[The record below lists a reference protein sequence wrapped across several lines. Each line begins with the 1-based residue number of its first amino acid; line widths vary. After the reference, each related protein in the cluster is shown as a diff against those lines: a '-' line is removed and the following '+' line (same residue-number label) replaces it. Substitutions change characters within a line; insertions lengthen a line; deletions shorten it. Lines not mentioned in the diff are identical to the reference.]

1 MKQKLNNSKIRC
13 ILVRPH
19 RLPEI
24 LRINNSLSSFE
35 KGVGGTV
42 DRILVPELGDQI
54 CLLIR
59 KEGFIFTPE
68 KNRPLFDDKGNPY
81 DCIYG
86 SFFIVGMEGG
96 AFRSLD
102 DRELVRALRLYEQ
115 PYKIIIDDNNNHFI
129 ACIPEEPSEMEAVQ
143 C

>member
-1 MKQKLNNSKIRC
+1 MKQQLNDSTIRC

-19 RLPEI
+19 KLPEI
-24 LRINNSLSSFE
+24 IQTNNSILSFE

-42 DRILVPELGDQI
+42 EKILIPELGDKI
-54 CLLIR
+54 VLLVR
-59 KEGFIFTPE
+59 KEGSVFTPE

-86 SFFIVGMEGG
+86 SFFIVGTDGG
-96 AFRSLD
+96 TFRSLN
-102 DRELVRALRLYEQ
+102 DRELVTALRLYEQ